1 MKPFYRR
8 LTGVMTC
15 GLALGLLAVLVPPS
29 GVLAATDWDS
39 RARDL
44 YRDLVN
50 FPSSHDM
57 GGTEA
62 IAQYVGKAMLAGGF
76 PAGDVHVLGPRPEI
90 QGVVV
95 RYRGRGEGRPVM
107 LMAHLDVVEA
117 LREDWSMDPFTFV
130 EKDGYFYGRGTS
142 DNKAGDA
149 VLIANFLR
157 LKQEGYV
164 PARDLIMVLSGDEET
179 LAESIKYLLKEHRDL
194 VDAEFALNTDGGYIE
209 YKDGAPNIFVIQG
222 AEKVYLTY
230 RLEVTN
236 PGGHS
241 SVPRSDN
248 AIYALAEGLVKLGQY
263 DFPVSL
269 NDVTRSYFT
278 ESARFQVPQTA
289 EAMHALAS
297 DQATPA
303 QLALLSG
310 SPYYNALMRTTCVA
324 TQLHGGHAENALPQ
338 TAQAI
343 VNCRVLPQDPPQQ
356 VEATLRK
363 VLDNDQISL
372 TAIFPAVASPPSP
385 MTPAIMELLG
395 GVAGNMYPGLP
406 VMGQMS
412 TGATDGLHT
421 RNAGI
426 PTYGVSALGRAPED
440 SRAHGRDERVSV
452 DAFYKSLEYWYEL
465 LKNL

>member
-1 MKPFYRR
+1 MKIFARR
-8 LTGVMTC
+8 TC
-15 GLALGLLAVLVPPS
+15 GRIFRGMALGMIIVLMSPT
-29 GVLAATDWDS
+29 GVLADAATD
-39 RARDL
+39 RQARDL
-44 YRDLVN
+44 YEDLVN
-50 FPSSHDM
+50 FPSSQGM
-57 GGTEA
+57 GGTGE
-62 IAQYVGKAMLAGGF
+62 IARYVADTLLAGGF
-76 PAGDVHVLGPRPEI
+76 PAEDVHVLGPRPDI
-90 QGVVV
+90 QAVVL

-149 VLIANFLR
+149 ILIANLLR
-157 LKQEGYV
+157 LKKEGFV

-179 LAESIKYLLKEHRDL
+179 AAESIKFLLSQHRDL

-209 YKDGAPNIFVIQG
+209 LKDGVPNTFVIQG

-241 SVPRSDN
+241 SVPRPDN

-263 DFPVSL
+263 QFPVNL
-269 NDVTRSYFT
+269 NDVTRSFFR
-278 ESARFQVPQTA
+278 ESARFQDPERA
-289 EAMHALAS
+289 AAMRALANDS
-297 DQATPA
+297 ATA
-303 QLALLSG
+303 DQLAMLSG
-310 SPYYNALMRTTCVA
+310 SPYYNALIRTTCVA

-343 VNCRVLPQDPPQQ
+343 VNCRVLPQESPEQ

-363 VLDNDQISL
+363 VMGNNQISM

-395 GVAGNMYPGLP
+395 GVAAQMYPGLP

-426 PTYGVSALGRAPED
+426 PTYGVSALGRGADD
-440 SRAHGRDERVSV
+440 SRAHGKDERVSV
-452 DAFYKSLEYWYEL
+452 DAFYKSLEYWYRL